1 MFKFLKEHRYPW
13 KPLKMDCTFIV
24 SGARFPGLFNHCSHW
39 RTLSFYTYNSICLI
53 NNKLCLN
60 NYQRLVL
67 FSPLWFCVC
76 VCAIMIP
83 TVAGTTTKAVLN
95 IVAGAAMQDTITKL
109 SRFVAEIKTKV
120 KFEDGH
126 GLRLRKLIPRPIIHW
141 NYCYLVYKNIL
152 FSKVRRSEKSSWLV
166 RLH

>member
-1 MFKFLKEHRYPW
+1 MPQQLPA
-13 KPLKMDCTFIV
+13 MT
-24 SGARFPGLFNHCSHW
+24 A
-39 RTLSFYTYNSICLI
+39 
-53 NNKLCLN
+53 
-60 NYQRLVL
+60 RLVL
-67 FSPLWFCVC
+67 FSPLWFCVCVC

-126 GLRLRKLIPRPIIHW
+126 GLRLRKLIPRPIIH
-141 NYCYLVYKNIL
+141 
-152 FSKVRRSEKSSWLV
+152 
-166 RLH
+166 

>member
-1 MFKFLKEHRYPW
+1 
-13 KPLKMDCTFIV
+13 
-24 SGARFPGLFNHCSHW
+24 
-39 RTLSFYTYNSICLI
+39 
-53 NNKLCLN
+53 
-60 NYQRLVL
+60 
-67 FSPLWFCVC
+67 
-76 VCAIMIP
+76 MIP